1 MRGDTKQ
8 KKKKRRTAMNHLQ
21 VWNAIDSLA
30 KAKGYSVSGLAKA
43 SGLDAT
49 TFNKSKRLSLYG
61 QERWPTTYSLSKIL
75 NATNT
80 SFSEFA
86 KYMESFDE

>member
-1 MRGDTKQ
+1 
-8 KKKKRRTAMNHLQ
+8 MNHMQ
-21 VWNAIDSLA
+21 MWDAIDSFA
-30 KAKGYSVSGLAKA
+30 KSKGTTASGLAKM
-43 SGLDAT
+43 SGLNPT

-86 KYMESFDE
+86 KYMELSEE

>member
-1 MRGDTKQ
+1 
-8 KKKKRRTAMNHLQ
+8 MNHLQ
-21 VWNAIDSLA
+21 MWNAIDSLA
-30 KAKGYSVSGLAKA
+30 KTKGYSVSGLAKA

-75 NATNT
+75 NA
-80 SFSEFA
+80 SFVCVRLNI
-86 KYMESFDE
+86 ESIHESIPSKTL